1 MHDASHPSQ
10 QVPIYQ
16 QERRPH
22 TDRPIPKYTFMPAS
36 QEATGLSHAFAGKP
50 PTLRNARVHAAG
62 LTFMTKKTSP
72 PPFPAFLFGARP
84 SASPLPRPPARTR
97 AGREPDGSRTGVSP
111 AFRSS
116 GARNIGSVPPKR
128 RLFRARM
135 PPFSPPCRPAP
146 GGRRKSAP
154 RARASGTTPEM
165 SRKKPRLCAICT
177 RSANG

>member
-1 MHDASHPSQ
+1 MLSHPSQ

-72 PPFPAFLFGARP
+72 LPFRAFFFAARP
-84 SASPLPRPPARTR
+84 SAAPLPRPPARTR
-97 AGREPDGSRTGVSP
+97 AGREPDGCFPGLP
-111 AFRSS
+111 
-116 GARNIGSVPPKR
+116 
-128 RLFRARM
+128 LFRRAEHRQRSAEA
-135 PPFSPPCRPAP
+135 PPFPRQNAVFSAALSPRPG